1 LQPATVTLLI
11 ANAIVGCTSRKD
23 GTAVE
28 SVRGAVTAA
37 LVPGQAG
44 GVCGFVEQ
52 LSNGDVQFAVKFP
65 TAQAFV
71 EVFSQ
76 RNGTQNIAQ
85 AMPGFH
91 NADGSFTYRF
101 TAPASTYHAG
111 DQIRTRFYSYAPS
124 QPGVFTP
131 GPTDATF
138 LPTFAY
144 GSATC
149 AENIACTAAAT
160 DPTFVRQLANGNLQ
174 FNVTLPGKQQFV
186 EVFVQQN
193 RVQNIATNIVSSGV
207 GNPDGSFTYSLVAGA
222 ANYKTGDQIL
232 ARFYS
237 FKASS
242 PGVFT
247 PGPLEN
253 VWAPLLVYNAT
264 NGACGS
270 GPSDFGGAVSTPA
283 QKTCF
288 QAAVAQFAPQLGG
301 DRYTVL
307 VNGTDRAGAT
317 LCQIDLY
324 DYATSTLLRANVD
337 MTTSIVTKTQVV
349 AGTRPD
355 VGPGEVSEARSL
367 AEVGALA
374 AKIAATPGIQTN
386 PLMGHGI
393 LNFTNNSP
401 TCGVHR
407 CIELGYTTLGTIS
420 GTAPAAEPA
429 TEVFGFTNGVLAA
442 VSIVDLTALNV
453 VHTEVF

>member
-1 LQPATVTLLI
+1 MAAASVNVLVL
-11 ANAIVGCTSRKD
+11 NGCTSHKD
-23 GTAVE
+23 GDDHVE
-28 SVRGAVTAA
+28 RVRGAVTAPP
-37 LVPGQAG
+37 VPGQPG
-44 GVCGFVEQ
+44 GQCGFVEQ
-52 LSNGDVQFAVKFP
+52 LTSGDVQFAVQFP
-65 TAQAFV
+65 VAQAFV

-91 NADGSFTYRF
+91 NADGSYTYRWI
-101 TAPASTYHAG
+101 APASTYHAG
-111 DQIRTRFYSYAPS
+111 DIIKTRFYSYAPS
-124 QPGVFTP
+124 KPGVFTP

-138 LPTFAY
+138 LPTFTY

-174 FNVTLPGKQQFV
+174 FIVTLPGKQQYV

-193 RVQNIATNIVSSGV
+193 RVQNIATNIVSSAV
-207 GNPDGSFTYSLVAGA
+207 SNPDGSFTYSLVAPA
-222 ANYKTGDQIL
+222 TNYKTGDQIL

-237 FKASS
+237 YKQNS

-247 PGPLEN
+247 PGP
-253 VWAPLLVYNAT
+253 VDSTWAPLLVYGAT

-270 GPSDFGGAVSTPA
+270 GPPDFGGAVSTPA

-288 QAAVAQFAPQLGG
+288 QAAVAHFAPQLGG

-307 VNGTDRAGAT
+307 INAPDRAGPT
-317 LCQIDLY
+317 LCQIDLF

-337 MTTSIVTKTQVV
+337 MTTSAVTKTQVV
-349 AGTRPD
+349 PGTRPD
-355 VGPGEVSEARSL
+355 LGPGEVSEARTL

-374 AKIAATPGIQTN
+374 DKIAATPGILAN
-386 PLMGHGI
+386 PLLGHGV
-393 LNFTNNSP
+393 LSFSNNSP
-401 TCGVHR
+401 VCGSHR
-407 CIELGYTTLGTIS
+407 CIELRYTTLGTQS
-420 GTAPAAEPA
+420 GNAPAAEPQG
-429 TEVFGFTNGVLAA
+429 ELFGFTNLSLAA
-442 VSIVDLTALNV
+442 ASIVDLTARNV